1 MYNRILQYYII
12 KMFLKRNFFDRE
24 YFLTLAT
31 TTTIVTDVCEPFRPN
46 QVLLRNMVLQKTW
59 MVEIDINLNATNPD
73 MSMNVLQ
80 LQKQNEDL
88 SPATGQHGIKTPQG
102 NFDFNFKCQKL
113 SRILVVVLRNSNR
126 LRICSSVGDN
136 INYCYF
142 WQGFDLNEWFS
153 LRISQERD
161 DSGVNSENFIP
172 KNKLILGHIL
182 QNSD

>member
-1 MYNRILQYYII
+1 
-12 KMFLKRNFFDRE
+12 
-24 YFLTLAT
+24 
-31 TTTIVTDVCEPFRPN
+31 
-46 QVLLRNMVLQKTW
+46 MVLQKTW

-102 NFDFNFKCQKL
+102 NFFNFKIMLKVIKK
-113 SRILVVVLRNSNR
+113 ILVVVLRNSNR

-136 INYCYF
+136 INHCYF
-142 WQGFDLNEWFS
+142 WQGFDLNEWYS

-161 DSGVNSENFIP
+161 DSGVNSKNFIR
-172 KNKLILGHIL
+172 KNKF
-182 QNSD
+182 